1 MRKLNKKY
9 LDHSKNLGVFERS
22 YVLCHDD
29 DTAELFLYFCKD
41 YESFFNSDKKDEVFF
56 YWQGKDLV
64 VWVDVYNEKSKFSSK
79 ERLEIFKKHIKNS
92 VLAFYRLEED
102 AKIINPKLSILF
114 YDRKKLIDKEVYPS
128 LNLYVDDD
136 TKFDTNIKY

>member
-9 LDHSKNLGVFERS
+9 LDYSKNLGVFERS

-41 YESFFNSDKKDEVFF
+41 YESFFNSDKKDA
-56 YWQGKDLV
+56 
-64 VWVDVYNEKSKFSSK
+64 
-79 ERLEIFKKHIKNS
+79 KK
-92 VLAFYRLEED
+92 
-102 AKIINPKLSILF
+102 INPKLSILF

-128 LNLYVDDD
+128 LNLYVDGD